1 MFIRAY
7 LRASTTD
14 QDANRARESLEH
26 FVAGQKHKVAAFYV
40 ENASG
45 ATSDR
50 PELRRLLVDAKHGDI
65 LLVESIDRLSR
76 LPRIAWE
83 RLRAEIE
90 SKGLRVVA
98 LDLPTSHKAL
108 SDSDGDEFTARM
120 LDAVN
125 RMMMDMVAA
134 IARKDYEQRRER
146 QAQGIAKAKDRGVY
160 KGRPVDTAKHE
171 KIKQLLDRGFSVRK
185 TAELAGAAPST
196 VQRVKQKPPPHHTN
210 RCAAKGPEPP
220 THQNARQAPIG

>member
-14 QDANRARESLEH
+14 QDANRARQSLEE
-26 FVAGQKHKVAAFYV
+26 FVTHHRHRIAAYYV

-45 ATSDR
+45 ASADR
-50 PELRRLLVDAKHGDI
+50 AELRRLLADAQPGDI
-65 LLVESIDRLSR
+65 LLVEAIDRLSR
-76 LPRIAWE
+76 LPQKEWT
-83 RLRAEIE
+83 RLRAKIE
-90 SKGLRVVA
+90 AKGLRVVA
-98 LDLPTSHKAL
+98 LDLPTSHMAIT
-108 SDSDGDEFTARM
+108 GNATDEFTARM

-146 QAQGIAKAKDRGVY
+146 QAQGIAKAKQRGVY
-160 KGRPVDTAKHE
+160 RGRPVDEAKHD
-171 KIKQLLDRGFSVRK
+171 KIKQLLSKGFSVRK

-196 VQRVKQKPPPHHTN
+196 VQRVKQES
-210 RCAAKGPEPP
+210 AA
-220 THQNARQAPIG
+220 